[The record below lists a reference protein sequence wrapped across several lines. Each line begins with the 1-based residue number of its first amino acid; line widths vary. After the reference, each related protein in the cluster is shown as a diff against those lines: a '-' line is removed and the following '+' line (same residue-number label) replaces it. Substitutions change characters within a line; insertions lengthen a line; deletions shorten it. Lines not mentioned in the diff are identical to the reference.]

1 MLPIIA
7 TPKYELI
14 IPSTGTTVTYR
25 PYVVKEEKILLI
37 ALESQDD
44 IAIEK
49 SVQNICKACIETNI
63 DFNKLTNFDLE
74 FIFITLRSKSVGE
87 GIKLDMKCEIEDCE
101 GTTPQ
106 KVNLDEV
113 VVSNLDGKVDHH
125 VKINDTVS
133 LDLRWMGIND
143 KLTKAMR
150 STDTDAVINSVAMC
164 IETIYSGEETFTA
177 KDSKHS
183 EVVAFVESL
192 NNDQFGKV
200 IEFMEKAPALEYK
213 MEYEC
218 KECGHKQT
226 RELRGLVD
234 FFI

>member
-49 SVQNICKACIETNI
+49 AVQNICKACIETDI
-63 DFNKLTNFDLE
+63 DFNKITNFDLE

-164 IETIYSGEETFTA
+164 IETIYSGEEIHSTKDVA
-177 KDSKHS
+177 KK
-183 EVVAFVESL
+183 EVVEFVESL
-192 NNDQFGKV
+192 STDQFQSIAEV
-200 IEFMEKAPALEYK
+200 LSKAPYLNYK
-213 MEYEC
+213 LKYDC
-218 KECGHKQT
+218 NKCGHDHV
-226 RELRGLVD
+226 RELNGLAD
-234 FFI
+234 FFQ